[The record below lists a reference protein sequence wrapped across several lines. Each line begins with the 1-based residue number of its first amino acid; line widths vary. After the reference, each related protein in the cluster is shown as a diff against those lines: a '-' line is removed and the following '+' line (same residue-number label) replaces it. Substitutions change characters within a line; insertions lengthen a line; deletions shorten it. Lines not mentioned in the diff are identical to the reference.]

1 VAAMKVPVCPM
12 CGTVYEDRPED
23 EPVYSCIDCGAKG
36 FDCCIAGNGVR
47 CADCDEIWAGE

>member
-1 VAAMKVPVCPM
+1 MAAMKVPVCPM